1 MFFNRSRGIFII
13 DMKTHL
19 FLPEQRRLF
28 KQQFKA
34 SIEQFY
40 IFLIMLLKDNMN
52 MFLAQKTD
60 TLRVL
65 LERFRLFL
73 YKINLVN

>member
-1 MFFNRSRGIFII
+1 
-13 DMKTHL
+13 
-19 FLPEQRRLF
+19 
-28 KQQFKA
+28 
-34 SIEQFY
+34 
-40 IFLIMLLKDNMN
+40 MLLKDNMN